1 MKRSNLKAFTL
12 LELLIVLVIIS
23 ILFFVVTPRFVSS
36 INPQRVKNFVTTLQN
51 KLNYLN
57 DKAILEKK
65 VYLFTVDIDE
75 REYYFTVSE
84 LDNPEGEV
92 RDRYLTPVSFP
103 DGLVL
108 KSMKLIPGDEVIEGK
123 AVLPFT
129 PNGMLYSFIMIVED
143 NPGRQYLLQGNH
155 YNNLISVLKLSPDD
169 EGFVH

>member
-1 MKRSNLKAFTL
+1 
-12 LELLIVLVIIS
+12 
-23 ILFFVVTPRFVSS
+23 
-36 INPQRVKNFVTTLQN
+36 
-51 KLNYLN
+51 
-57 DKAILEKK
+57 
-65 VYLFTVDIDE
+65 VDIDE